1 MQIYELYNEVLA
13 YLLKIPTGNKSAAY
27 TPSGS
32 LVNGATLKS
41 WTTKIQYCP
50 SATMGSITAYSNV
63 TQVVKTSED
72 IPAAYKTQATDARIT
87 SDWTAF
93 KNAYMSK
100 MFNSENTL
108 SLSSIFV
115 FIYLV
120 RCFID
125 ARFTLFTDVYHTSYV
140 WLYNTSSSVD
150 YRVNSNISVAKFTNN
165 YGKTNAVSNLNT
177 IINALAAEISDRRSF
192 YILKSTASATTTD
205 L

>member
-1 MQIYELYNEVLA
+1 MYINELYNEVLS

-27 TPSGS
+27 TPTGS

-41 WTTKIQYCP
+41 WTTQIQYCP
-50 SATMGSITAYSNV
+50 SATTGSIVAYANV
-63 TQVVKTSED
+63 AQVVKTSED
-72 IPAAYKTQATDARIT
+72 IPAEYKAQANDSRIT

-93 KNAYMSK
+93 KNSYMSK
-100 MFNSENTL
+100 MLNNERTL
-108 SLSSIFV
+108 SLSSIFI

-150 YRVNSNISVAKFTNN
+150 YRVNSSVIASKFTNG
-165 YGKTNAVSNLNT
+165 YGKTDGASNLNT
-177 IINALAAEISDRRSF
+177 IINAFASEISDRRSF
-192 YILKSTASATTTD
+192 KILSSTASATTTN